1 MLNKLQY
8 FSFFVEQKKMESPN
22 RKSSIP
28 IFKQNGKNKSFQS
41 YTSMNLS
48 DDGRSDSKSNDSSVA
63 SLSPQPTQNN
73 EPPKLPA
80 RPSQLKLHDIE
91 SLKEHQHQ
99 LIEKYE
105 EG

>member
-1 MLNKLQY
+1 
-8 FSFFVEQKKMESPN
+8 MESPN

-28 IFKQNGKNKSFQS
+28 IFKQTGKAKPFQS
-41 YTSMNLS
+41 YVSMNLS
-48 DDGRSDSKSNDSSVA
+48 DDGRSDSKSNSSAA
-63 SLSPQPTQNN
+63 SLSPLPTHNN

-80 RPSQLKLHDIE
+80 RPSHLKLHDIE